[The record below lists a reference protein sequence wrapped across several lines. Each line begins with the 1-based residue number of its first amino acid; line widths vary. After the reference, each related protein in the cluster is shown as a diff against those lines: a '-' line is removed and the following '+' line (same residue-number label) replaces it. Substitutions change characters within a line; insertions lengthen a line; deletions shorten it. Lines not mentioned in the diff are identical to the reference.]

1 MTPPHAPGEPV
12 QALPDPA
19 AVDPAVLATLLARHG
34 WVRRGGPAARY
45 GRWTPPDDESGTS
58 VLVPA
63 GDGFDDA
70 VDLLADAVTALS
82 RSSTPSARAILLALA
97 VPGDELRW
105 HREPAGPA
113 EAATWDDA
121 ERLQR
126 AARAMLAAGAKAG
139 RATAAYFGARLDAH
153 AGDFLDRVLVVEQG
167 AALTAYTP
175 APEGRAAV
183 TTLVRAL
190 EALRDAVDYRRVSGG
205 PEAFE
210 NAVQAGVSREL
221 VQSVEDLVRG
231 ATATR
236 LTVAWS
242 AAAGTPGGFGD
253 RRVVLDFSP
262 GDLPALTEAAELLER
277 IEPAVAVTVVG
288 VVVRLK
294 RADPAGPGAVRLR
307 VLGGAE
313 VRELKLRLPDPDYRL
328 AAEAHLAG
336 LPVRVAGRLESRGGF
351 RRLTRP
357 QGLELCGWEDA
368 DRERLLKSLGEG
380 LGEEL
385 GEELDGGL
393 GEGGEG
399 A

>member
-1 MTPPHAPGEPV
+1 MTPPYEPGEPPR
-12 QALPDPA
+12 ALPDPA
-19 AVDPAVLATLLARHG
+19 TVDPAVLATLLARHG

-45 GRWTPPDDESGTS
+45 GRWTPPDGEPGTS
-58 VLVPA
+58 LLVPA
-63 GDGFDDA
+63 GEGFDDA

-82 RSSTPSARAILLALA
+82 RSRTPSARSILLALA

-105 HREPAGPA
+105 RREAPGPA
-113 EAATWDDA
+113 EATPWDDA
-121 ERLQR
+121 ERLRQ
-126 AARAMLAAGAKAG
+126 AARGMLAAGAKAA
-139 RATAAYFGARLDAH
+139 RTRAAYFGARLDGP

-221 VQSVEDLVRG
+221 VQSVEELVRG
-231 ATATR
+231 TTAAR

-242 AAAGTPGGFGD
+242 PAAGTPGGFGD

-288 VVVRLK
+288 VVTRLK
-294 RADPAGPGAVRLR
+294 RADPAGPGSVRLR

-336 LPVRVAGRLESRGGF
+336 LPVRVSGRLERHGGF

-357 QGLELCGWEDA
+357 HGLELCGWEEG
-368 DRERLLKSLGEG
+368 DRERLLKALGEG
-380 LGEEL
+380 PE
-385 GEELDGGL
+385 
-393 GEGGEG
+393 EGGAG

>member
-1 MTPPHAPGEPV
+1 MTPPHGPGEPAR
-12 QALPDPA
+12 ALPDPA
-19 AVDPAVLATLLARHG
+19 TVDPAVLATLLARHG

-45 GRWTPPDDESGTS
+45 GRWTPPDDEPGTS
-58 VLVPA
+58 LLVPA

-70 VDLLADAVTALS
+70 VELLADAVTALS
-82 RSSTPSARAILLALA
+82 RSRTPSARSILLALA

-105 HREPAGPA
+105 RREPPGPA
-113 EAATWDDA
+113 GATPWDDA
-121 ERLQR
+121 ERLRQ
-126 AARAMLAAGAKAG
+126 AARGMLAAGAKAA
-139 RATAAYFGARLDAH
+139 RTRAAYFGARLDGP

-167 AALTAYTP
+167 AALTAHTP

-221 VQSVEDLVRG
+221 VQSVAELVRD
-231 ATATR
+231 ATAAR

-242 AAAGTPGGFGD
+242 PAAGTPGGFGD

-262 GDLPALTEAAELLER
+262 GDLPALTEAADLLER

-288 VVVRLK
+288 VVTRLK

-307 VLGGAE
+307 VLAGAQ

-328 AAEAHLAG
+328 AAEAHLDG
-336 LPVRVAGRLESRGGF
+336 LPVRVSGRLERHGGF

-357 QGLELCGWEDA
+357 HGLELCGWEDE
-368 DRERLLKSLGEG
+368 DRERLLK
-380 LGEEL
+380 
-385 GEELDGGL
+385 GL
-393 GEGGEG
+393 GEGPGARGEG

>member
-1 MTPPHAPGEPV
+1 MTLPHGPGDHA

-45 GRWTPPDDESGTS
+45 GRWTPPDDDPGTS
-58 VLVPA
+58 LLVPA
-63 GDGFDDA
+63 GEGFDDA
-70 VDLLADAVTALS
+70 VDLLTDAVTALS
-82 RSSTPSARAILLALA
+82 RSRSPSARSILLALA

-105 HREPAGPA
+105 RRELPGPAGTTPW
-113 EAATWDDA
+113 EDA
-121 ERLQR
+121 ERLQA
-126 AARAMLAAGAKAG
+126 AARGMLAAGAKAG
-139 RATAAYFGARLDAH
+139 RTTAAYFGARLDTW

-167 AALTAYTP
+167 AGLTAYTP

-231 ATATR
+231 ATAAQ
-236 LTVAWS
+236 LAVAWS
-242 AAAGTPGGFGD
+242 AAAGTPGGFGE
-253 RRVVLDFSP
+253 RRIVLDFSP
-262 GDLPALTEAAELLER
+262 GDLPALAEAAELLER

-294 RADPAGPGAVRLR
+294 RADPSGPGTVRLR

-336 LPVRVAGRLESRGGF
+336 LPVRVSGRLDRHDGF

-357 QGLELCGWEDA
+357 RGLELCGWEDA
-368 DRERLLKSLGEG
+368 DRERLLKG
-380 LGEEL
+380 LE
-385 GEELDGGL
+385 
-393 GEGGEG
+393 EGGEG

>member
-1 MTPPHAPGEPV
+1 MTPPNGPGDPV
-12 QALPDPA
+12 RPLPDPA

-45 GRWTPPDDESGTS
+45 GRWTPPDGEPGTS
-58 VLVPA
+58 LLVPA

-82 RSSTPSARAILLALA
+82 RSRTPSARSILLALA

-105 HREPAGPA
+105 RREPPGPA
-113 EAATWDDA
+113 GATSWDDA
-121 ERLQR
+121 ERLR
-126 AARAMLAAGAKAG
+126 GAARGMLAAGAKAA
-139 RATAAYFGARLDAH
+139 RTRAAYFGARLDGPA
-153 AGDFLDRVLVVEQG
+153 ADFLDRVLVVEQG
-167 AALTAYTP
+167 AVLTAYTP

-210 NAVQAGVSREL
+210 NAVRAGVSREL
-221 VQSVEDLVRG
+221 VRSVEELVRG
-231 ATATR
+231 TTAAR

-262 GDLPALTEAAELLER
+262 GDLPALAEAAELLER

-288 VVVRLK
+288 VVTRLK
-294 RADPAGPGAVRLR
+294 RADPAGPGSVRLR
-307 VLGGAE
+307 VLAGAE
-313 VRELKLRLPDPDYRL
+313 VRDLKLRLPDPDYRL
-328 AAEAHLAG
+328 AVEAHLAG
-336 LPVRVAGRLESRGGF
+336 LPVRVSGRLERDGGF

-357 QGLELCGWEDA
+357 HGLELCGWEEG

-380 LGEEL
+380 PE
-385 GEELDGGL
+385 
-393 GEGGEG
+393 EGGQG
-399 A
+399 T

>member
-1 MTPPHAPGEPV
+1 MTLPHGPLRPGPGEP
-12 QALPDPA
+12 QARALPDPA

-34 WVRRGGPAARY
+34 WVRRGGPSARY
-45 GRWTPPDDESGTS
+45 GRWTPPDGTDPGTS
-58 VLVPA
+58 LIVPA

-70 VDLLADAVTALS
+70 VDLLAEAVTALS
-82 RSSTPSARAILLALA
+82 RSASPSARAILLALA

-105 HREPAGPA
+105 RRDLAGPPGSA
-113 EAATWDDA
+113 PATVPWDDT

-139 RATAAYFGARLDAH
+139 RTRAAYFGARLDSW
-153 AGDFLDRVLVVEQG
+153 AGDFLDRVLVVSG
-167 AALTAYTP
+167 GPGLTAYTP

-205 PEAFE
+205 AEAFE
-210 NAVQAGVSREL
+210 NAVQSGVSREL
-221 VQSVEDLVRG
+221 VESVEELVRG
-231 ATATR
+231 ATASR

-253 RRVVLDFSP
+253 RRIALEFSP
-262 GDLPALTEAAELLER
+262 GDLPALAEAAELLER

-294 RADPAGPGAVRLR
+294 RADPAGPGSVRLR

-313 VRELKLRLPDPDYRL
+313 VDEVKVRLPDPAYRL

-336 LPVRVAGRLESRGGF
+336 TPVRVSGRLERRGGF

-357 QGLELCGWEDA
+357 TGLEPCGLEEA
-368 DRERLLKSLGEG
+368 ERERLLKTLG
-380 LGEEL
+380 
-385 GEELDGGL
+385 DG
-393 GEGGEG
+393 
-399 A
+399 

>member
-1 MTPPHAPGEPV
+1 MTLPHGPEEPNP
-12 QALPDPA
+12 ALPDPA
-19 AVDPAVLATLLARHG
+19 TVDPAVLATLLARHG

-45 GRWTPPDDESGTS
+45 GRWTPPDGEAGTS
-58 VLVPA
+58 LLVPA

-70 VDLLADAVTALS
+70 VELLTDAVTALS
-82 RSSTPSARAILLALA
+82 RSRTPTARSILLALA

-105 HREPAGPA
+105 RRELPGPA
-113 EAATWDDA
+113 DAVPWDEA
-121 ERLQR
+121 ERLRQ

-139 RATAAYFGARLDAH
+139 RTRAAYFGARLDGLAE
-153 AGDFLDRVLVVEQG
+153 DFLDRVLVVEQG
-167 AALTAYTP
+167 AVLTAHTP

-221 VQSVEDLVRG
+221 VQSVDELVRG
-231 ATATR
+231 ATAAR

-242 AAAGTPGGFGD
+242 PAAGTPGGFGD
-253 RRVVLDFSP
+253 RRIELDFSP
-262 GDLPALTEAAELLER
+262 GDLPALAEAADLLER
-277 IEPAVAVTVVG
+277 IEPAVDVTVVG
-288 VVVRLK
+288 LVVRLK
-294 RADPAGPGAVRLR
+294 RADPAGPGTVRLR

-336 LPVRVAGRLESRGGF
+336 APVRVSGRLDRRDGF
-351 RRLTRP
+351 RTLTRP
-357 QGLELCGWEDA
+357 HGLELRGWEEG
-368 DRERLLKSLGEG
+368 DRERLLKG
-380 LGEEL
+380 LQ
-385 GEELDGGL
+385 DGG
-393 GEGGEG
+393 EDGGEG

>member
-1 MTPPHAPGEPV
+1 MTLPHGPGGHAHA

-45 GRWTPPDDESGTS
+45 GRWTPPDDDPGTS
-58 VLVPA
+58 LLVPA

-70 VDLLADAVTALS
+70 VDLLTDAVTALS
-82 RSSTPSARAILLALA
+82 RSRSPSARAILLALA

-105 HREPAGPA
+105 RRDLPGPSGTTPW
-113 EAATWDDA
+113 EDT
-121 ERLQR
+121 ERLQA
-126 AARAMLAAGAKAG
+126 AARGMLAAGAKAG
-139 RATAAYFGARLDAH
+139 RTRAAYFGARLDAW

-167 AALTAYTP
+167 AGLTAYTP

-231 ATATR
+231 ATGAQ
-236 LTVAWS
+236 LAVAWS
-242 AAAGTPGGFGD
+242 VAAGTPGGFGE
-253 RRVVLDFSP
+253 RRIVLDFSP
-262 GDLPALTEAAELLER
+262 GDLPALAEAADLLER
-277 IEPAVAVTVVG
+277 IEPAIAVTVVG

-294 RADPAGPGAVRLR
+294 RADPAGPGTVRLR

-313 VRELKLRLPDPDYRL
+313 VRELKLRLPDADYRL

-336 LPVRVAGRLESRGGF
+336 VPVRVSGRLERSGGF

-357 QGLELCGWEDA
+357 HGLELCDWEGA
-368 DRERLLKSLGEG
+368 DRERLLKG
-380 LGEEL
+380 LKEEL
-385 GEELDGGL
+385 KDELKEE
-393 GEGGEG
+393 GEG

>member
-1 MTPPHAPGEPV
+1 MTLPHGPLRPGPGEP
-12 QALPDPA
+12 QARALPDPA

-34 WVRRGGPAARY
+34 WVRRGGPSARY
-45 GRWTPPDDESGTS
+45 GRWTPPDGTDPGTS
-58 VLVPA
+58 LIVPA

-82 RSSTPSARAILLALA
+82 RSASPSARAILLALA
-97 VPGDELRW
+97 VPGDELQWR
-105 HREPAGPA
+105 RDLAGPPGSA
-113 EAATWDDA
+113 PATVPWDDT

-139 RATAAYFGARLDAH
+139 RTRAAYFGARLDSW
-153 AGDFLDRVLVVEQG
+153 AGDFLDRVLVVSG
-167 AALTAYTP
+167 GPGLTAYTP

-205 PEAFE
+205 AEAFE
-210 NAVQAGVSREL
+210 NAVQSGVSREL
-221 VQSVEDLVRG
+221 VESVEELVRG
-231 ATATR
+231 ATASR

-253 RRVVLDFSP
+253 RRIALEFSP
-262 GDLPALTEAAELLER
+262 GDLPALAEAAELLER

-294 RADPAGPGAVRLR
+294 RADPAGPGSVRLR

-313 VRELKLRLPDPDYRL
+313 VDEVKVRLPDPAYRL

-336 LPVRVAGRLESRGGF
+336 TPVKISGRLERRGGF

-357 QGLELCGWEDA
+357 TGLEPCGLEEA
-368 DRERLLKSLGEG
+368 ERERLLKTLG
-380 LGEEL
+380 
-385 GEELDGGL
+385 DG
-393 GEGGEG
+393 
-399 A
+399 

>member
-1 MTPPHAPGEPV
+1 MTPPHGPGEPDGG
-12 QALPDPA
+12 LPDPA
-19 AVDPAVLATLLARHG
+19 TVDPAVLATLLARHG

-45 GRWTPPDDESGTS
+45 GRWTPPDDDPGTS
-58 VLVPA
+58 LLVPVD
-63 GDGFDDA
+63 GGFDDA
-70 VDLLADAVTALS
+70 VELLTDAVTALS
-82 RSSTPSARAILLALA
+82 RSRSPSARSILLALA

-105 HREPAGPA
+105 RRELPGPAGTAPW
-113 EAATWDDA
+113 EDA
-121 ERLQR
+121 ERLQS
-126 AARAMLAAGAKAG
+126 AARGMLAAGAKAG
-139 RATAAYFGARLDAH
+139 RTRAAYFGARLDAW

-167 AALTAYTP
+167 AGLTAYTP

-221 VQSVEDLVRG
+221 VQSVEELVRG
-231 ATATR
+231 ATAAR
-236 LTVAWS
+236 LAVAWS
-242 AAAGTPGGFGD
+242 AAAGTPGGFGE

-262 GDLPALTEAAELLER
+262 GDLPALAEAAELLER
-277 IEPAVAVTVVG
+277 IEPAVDVTVVG

-294 RADPAGPGAVRLR
+294 RADPTGPGSVRLR

-313 VRELKLRLPDPDYRL
+313 VRELKVRLADPDYRL
-328 AAEAHLAG
+328 AAEAHLTG
-336 LPVRVAGRLESRGGF
+336 VPVRVGGRLESRGGF

-357 QGLELCGWEDA
+357 HGLELCGWEEG
-368 DRERLLKSLGEG
+368 DRERLLKG
-380 LGEEL
+380 LQ
-385 GEELDGGL
+385 D
-393 GEGGEG
+393 GGEG